1 MVRNCR
7 SVTETQEFA
16 AELADYVPAGH
27 VIALLGN
34 LGSGKTTFAQGF
46 ASGLGIREHVGSPT
60 FKLVSEYAGSP
71 HNLYHVDCYRL
82 QHADD
87 FFNIGGER
95 YLAPEHAVTLIE
107 WADIISEVLPQETII
122 IKFHRS
128 KAEPE
133 TRTITV
139 KGWDLNE

>member
-16 AELADYVPAGH
+16 AELADSVPAGH

-60 FKLVSEYAGSP
+60 FKLVSEYAGFP
-71 HNLYHVDCYRL
+71 HNLHHVTGLSLAVHEQDYDMHEENTLRL
-82 QHADD
+82 
-87 FFNIGGER
+87 IR
-95 YLAPEHAVTLIE
+95 YPRKEVPLQP
-107 WADIISEVLPQETII
+107 DVLPQ
-122 IKFHRS
+122 RRL
-128 KAEPE
+128 A
-133 TRTITV
+133 
-139 KGWDLNE
+139 

>member
-7 SVTETQEFA
+7 SVGQTQEFA
-16 AELADYVPAGH
+16 VELAKTVPAGH

-34 LGSGKTTFAQGF
+34 LGSGKTTFTQGF
-46 ASGLGIREHVGSPT
+46 ANGLGIKEHVGSPT
-60 FKLVSEYAGSP
+60 FKLISEYDGSP
-71 HNLYHVDCYRL
+71 HNLFHVDCYRL

-107 WADIISEVLPQETII
+107 WADIISEVLPKETII
-122 IKFHRS
+122 IKFRRS
-128 KAEPE
+128 KAEPD

-139 KGWDLNE
+139 KGWYLDE